1 MYAILIILFGL
12 LHIAD
17 GIVTY
22 LGLSFFGLEEV
33 NPVLTF
39 SSGVMGLGLSIIL
52 FKLAELGFLAFLFNG
67 RRRMRNRWVHVT
79 MASAVGFYGVVVTN
93 NVALVVGS

>member
-22 LGLSFFGLEEV
+22 LGLKFFDLEEV

-39 SSGVMGLGLSIIL
+39 SSGIMGLGLSILL
-52 FKLAELGFLAFLFNG
+52 FKLAELGLVAFLYKG
-67 RRRMRNRWVHVT
+67 RKRMRNRWVHVT
-79 MASAVGFYGVVVTN
+79 LASAVGFYGVVVTN
-93 NVALVVGS
+93 NFALVFSS

>member
-39 SSGVMGLGLSIIL
+39 SSGVMGLGLSILL
-52 FKLAELGFLAFLFNG
+52 FKLAELGFLAFLFSG
-67 RRRMRNRWVHVT
+67 RRQMRNRWVHVT